1 MPGTREHDSRIGAP
15 GNGRANCWGAGH
27 AEPFRWSLHRLIR
40 AWVRP
45 DGLGR
50 PAGPPRGPGG
60 GRVSE
65 PELSP
70 SLVMLATETGVAW
83 ELPYKLEPACD
94 TRVAGRGR
102 DLDGM
107 AGRIRCAAHQVRKSP
122 RMIKLSNDWCLCQA
136 TVRRARDSRA
146 RSTVSGAWS
155 LTGNHS
161 AAVPTV
167 TFLNWDRQRVGM
179 KQ

>member
-1 MPGTREHDSRIGAP
+1 VEVGSAQRCAP
-15 GNGRANCWGAGH
+15 
-27 AEPFRWSLHRLIR
+27 RLIR

-60 GRVSE
+60 GRVNE

-83 ELPYKLEPACD
+83 GLPYNVQPACD

-102 DLDGM
+102 DLDGT
-107 AGRIRCAAHQVRKSP
+107 AGSIRSAAHQAGKSP
-122 RMIKLSNDWCLCQA
+122 RKGKVFQSSPSCQA
-136 TVRRARDSRA
+136 VRCRPARLLGLNHTGESVAKPPLYSMARSRRATDSP
-146 RSTVSGAWS
+146 SPSGKS
-155 LTGNHS
+155 DLLDPCH
-161 AAVPTV
+161 
-167 TFLNWDRQRVGM
+167 
-179 KQ
+179 